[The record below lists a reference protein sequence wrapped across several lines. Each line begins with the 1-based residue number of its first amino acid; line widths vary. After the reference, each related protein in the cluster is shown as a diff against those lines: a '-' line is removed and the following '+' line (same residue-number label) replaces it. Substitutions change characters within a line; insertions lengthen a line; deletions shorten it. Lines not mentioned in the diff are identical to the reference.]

1 MKKKVFGI
9 LAALL
14 LLIGLSAC
22 SSSTEST
29 TTTNQTSGST
39 ELIKDNISL
48 AYFDGKTK
56 YYYHGEQNNQYIVVD
71 STSMKYYK
79 GENLEKTSE
88 IVVYGE
94 HFFFDRNKVYYI
106 DSDIVYAI
114 GDKVYYYLSKVL
126 H

>member
-1 MKKKVFGI
+1 MIKKIFGI

-29 TTTNQTSGST
+29 TTIQTSGST

-56 YYYHGEQNNQYIVVD
+56 YYYHGEQNSQYIVVD
-71 STSMKYYK
+71 STSMKYYQ
-79 GENLEKTSE
+79 GEKLLKTSE

-94 HFFFDRNKVYYI
+94 HFFFDRDKVYYI
-106 DSDIVYAI
+106 DSDIVYAV
-114 GDKVYYYLSKVL
+114 GEKVYYYLSKVL